1 MGRLLALPA
10 NMFKARGGK
19 DSVTNTIAYYS
30 MELITT
36 IKSFMIQ
43 APVKLKPRG
52 NIDYKATIQQI
63 FGPVP

>member
-10 NMFKARGGK
+10 NMFNGK

-30 MELITT
+30 IELITI